1 MHVCKWNTSG
11 PSKCHYLFIIYKVFM
26 RGYKQKNP
34 GFEEDRL
41 VDGVLL
47 GFEYESVVSKHISNI
62 ITFDWLRT

>member
-1 MHVCKWNTSG
+1 
-11 PSKCHYLFIIYKVFM
+11 M

-62 ITFDWLRT
+62 ITFDWLRTWTH